1 MSAPVPPCT
10 PPSRRVQIWG
20 FAGLAHTPFLDA
32 SPLDAQPAPARSAC
46 LATLHLHPPPRA
58 RSAGNVA
65 GEGPPQGPAGC
76 HASVAALML
85 AHPRWVGL
93 GGVAVSAV
101 WGVYP

>member
-1 MSAPVPPCT
+1 MSTPVPPCT
-10 PPSRRVQIWG
+10 ALSRCVQIWG
-20 FAGLAHTPFLDA
+20 FVGLAHTPFLDA
-32 SPLDAQPAPARSAC
+32 IPLDAQPALARSAC
-46 LATLHLHPPPRA
+46 LATPHLRPPLRA

-76 HASVAALML
+76 YASVAALML